1 VSFLRDIQPILDRH
15 CVQCHG
21 GLKPAGGLDFCGGLT
36 DWSHEYEQAWGLV
49 PGYGFNRAFET
60 ITQAKLV
67 ATAEPNLQDASVTP
81 PLAYGAHAS
90 KLFKS
95 LDSPAQRKRGRLT
108 ADELL
113 RMTMW
118 MDANAP
124 YHDRFVNKR
133 ATEKAY
139 DIASDKKLAR
149 QITAVHERRCAAC
162 HKSAEVSRLD
172 WIDLQQP
179 ERTLFL
185 RAPLNKSAGGS
196 QSCQGMVYQDASD
209 PDYRSLRE
217 LVAAAVKKAWASPRR
232 DLQTLV
238 EK

>member
-1 VSFLRDIQPILDRH
+1 LS
-15 CVQCHG
+15 
-21 GLKPAGGLDFCGGLT
+21 
-36 DWSHEYEQAWGLV
+36 
-49 PGYGFNRAFET
+49 
-60 ITQAKLV
+60 
-67 ATAEPNLQDASVTP
+67 
-81 PLAYGAHAS
+81 
-90 KLFKS
+90 
-95 LDSPAQRKRGRLT
+95 

-139 DIASDKKLAR
+139 DIASDKALAK
-149 QITAVHERRCAAC
+149 QITAVQERRCASC
-162 HKSAEVSRLD
+162 HKTSDVSRLD

-179 ERTLFL
+179 DHTLFL

-196 QSCQGMVYQDASD
+196 QSCQGTVYKDARD
-209 PDYRSLRE
+209 PDYVSLRE

-238 EK
+238 AERLAATSHLRVP